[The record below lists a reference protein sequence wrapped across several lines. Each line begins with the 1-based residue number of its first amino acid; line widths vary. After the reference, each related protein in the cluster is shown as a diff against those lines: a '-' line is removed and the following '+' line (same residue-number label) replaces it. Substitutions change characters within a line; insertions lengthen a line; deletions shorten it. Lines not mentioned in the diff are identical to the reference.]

1 MTKDQRFVS
10 VKHQP
15 DRATALAENCQG
27 RNHDQ
32 STKEK
37 ETEENTAQAN
47 LLMAKRLVIDS
58 RSKGDGSI
66 VTGNF
71 NNIEVGEEDDEHKK
85 VAQRQWRI
93 AQAIGAR
100 LVRAYNNRQW
110 KVIVDIKGGM
120 LIIACDSIS
129 NHKGYHIHMNGK
141 ELHELEEA
149 AIGAAG
155 EILERHNL
163 SRLKL
168 FNPDVIEDL
177 PRDLNDDVIAADSAP
192 EPTHALWR

>member
-1 MTKDQRFVS
+1 M
-10 VKHQP
+10 
-15 DRATALAENCQG
+15 G
-27 RNHDQ
+27 
-32 STKEK
+32 
-37 ETEENTAQAN
+37 
-47 LLMAKRLVIDS
+47 KRLVIDS
-58 RSKGDGSI
+58 RGKGDGSI

-71 NNIEVGEEDDEHKK
+71 NKIEIVDEDHID
-85 VAQRQWRI
+85 VAKEQMRI

-110 KVIVDIKGGM
+110 KVIVDIKGGV

-129 NHKGYHIHMNGK
+129 NNKGMHIHMAHK
-141 ELHELEEA
+141 MLSELEDQA
-149 AIGAAG
+149 VVAAG

-177 PRDLNDDVIAADSAP
+177 PRDFQDNVIGPDSAP
-192 EPTHALWR
+192 EPN